1 MFLQSTKDFDCG
13 PFQQL
18 YLNGGIIGSYVC
30 LGSPASSSTIISG
43 PSATSSNTNT
53 TSSSIGRL
61 SAGAKGGIIAAAIVA
76 GLAVIGAV
84 LAIRHKRH
92 QRVSR
97 GTARVTSVVVAN
109 KAKPVE
115 SRELPQDQNYGRLEL
130 EASPNEVAELRG
142 DRAPLPNHGRR

>member
-1 MFLQSTKDFDCG
+1 LFLQSTKDFDCG

-18 YLNGGIIGSYVC
+18 YLNGGITGSYVC
-30 LGSPASSSTIISG
+30 LGSPASSSTVISG
-43 PSATSSNTNT
+43 PSATSSSTNT
-53 TSSSIGRL
+53 TSSSIGGL

-97 GTARVTSVVVAN
+97 GTAGVTGVVVAN